1 MVTYPIER
9 TLPMLARLIA
19 PVLLA
24 LSACVPVPIPMIV
37 PLSASGQ
44 PVTDQP
50 ITRLAQS
57 TPASATVDGTLATVR
72 ANAGVPL
79 LVSNAGLDRV
89 AAQYAAELAQGD
101 KLMMGLPTGARAGQR
116 IKAAGVSGCTAGEVI
131 SQGYPTAQAALTAW
145 LSNPQ
150 QRRILLNPAYANY
163 GFGTAPDAAG
173 RGADVWVIVLLM
185 ACAA

>member
-1 MVTYPIER
+1 MTVRSIPLSLT
-9 TLPMLARLIA
+9 
-19 PVLLA
+19 LA
-24 LSACVPVPIPMIV
+24 LALAGCVPVPIPMIV

-50 ITRLAQS
+50 VQRLAQS
-57 TPASATVDGTLATVR
+57 RPQSGLVDGTLATLR
-72 ANAGVPL
+72 ANEGRPP
-79 LVSNAGLDRV
+79 LVSNAALDAV
-89 AAQYAAELAQGD
+89 AASYAADLAQGD
-101 KLMMGLPTGARAGQR
+101 KLMMGLPTGAKAGQR

-131 SQGYPTAQAALTAW
+131 SQGYPTAQAALGAW

-150 QRRILLNPAYANY
+150 QRRILLNPAYVNY
-163 GFGTAPDAAG
+163 GFGHAADLSG

>member
-1 MVTYPIER
+1 MTP
-9 TLPMLARLIA
+9 RLFA
-19 PVLLA
+19 LMCSLTLA
-24 LSACVPVPIPMIV
+24 LAGCVGVPIPMIV

-44 PVTDQP
+44 PVTNQP
-50 ITRLAQS
+50 IQRLAQ
-57 TPASATVDGTLATVR
+57 TEPQSAVVDGTLATVR
-72 ANAGVPL
+72 ANDGKPP
-79 LVSNAGLDRV
+79 LVSNSALDRV

-101 KLMMGLPTGARAGQR
+101 KLMMGLPTGAKAGQR

-131 SQGYPTAQAALTAW
+131 SQGYPSAQAAVTAW
-145 LSNPQ
+145 LASPQ

-163 GFGTAPDAAG
+163 GFGHAPDAAG

>member
-1 MVTYPIER
+1 MSARVTALL
-9 TLPMLARLIA
+9 LPL
-19 PVLLA
+19 VLA
-24 LSACVPVPIPMIV
+24 LSACVPIPIPIIV

-50 ITRLAQS
+50 VRRLAQS
-57 TPASATVDGTLATVR
+57 TPQSAAVDGILATVR
-72 ANAGVPL
+72 ANAGAPL

-89 AAQYAAELAQGD
+89 AAQYAADLAQGD
-101 KLMMGLPTGARAGQR
+101 KLMMGLPTGAKAGQR
-116 IKAAGVSGCTAGEVI
+116 IKAAGISGCTAGEVI
-131 SQGYPTAQAALTAW
+131 SQGYPSAEAAVTAW
-145 LSNPQ
+145 LSSPQ

>member
-1 MVTYPIER
+1 MYPR
-9 TLPMLARLIA
+9 LTALLLPLA
-19 PVLLA
+19 LA
-24 LSACVPVPIPMIV
+24 LSACVPVPIPIVV

-50 ITRLAQS
+50 VRRLGQS
-57 TPASATVDGTLATVR
+57 TPRSATVDGTLATVR
-72 ANAGVPL
+72 ANAGAPL
-79 LVSNAGLDRV
+79 LVSNAALDQV
-89 AAQYAAELAQGD
+89 AAQYAADLAQGD

-116 IKAAGVSGCTAGEVI
+116 IKAAGISGCTAGEVI
-131 SQGYPTAQAALTAW
+131 SQGYPSAEVALTAW

>member
-1 MVTYPIER
+1 MSVR
-9 TLPMLARLIA
+9 FLAPLCA
-19 PVLLA
+19 ALLA

-50 ITRLAQS
+50 VRRLAGSPPQ
-57 TPASATVDGTLATVR
+57 SATVDATLQKLR
-72 ANAGVPL
+72 ADQGRPP

-89 AAQYAAELAQGD
+89 ADAYAADLAQGD
-101 KLMMGLPTGARAGQR
+101 KLMMGLPTGARAGAR
-116 IKAAGVSGCTAGEVI
+116 IKAAGVSGCTAGELI
-131 SQGYPTAQAALTAW
+131 SQGYPTAEAALTAW
-145 LSNPQ
+145 LGDASK
-150 QRRILLNPAYANY
+150 RAILLNPAYANY
-163 GFGTAPDAAG
+163 GFGHAADRAG

>member
-1 MVTYPIER
+1 MTIRLSAALLSAILMVT
-9 TLPMLARLIA
+9 
-19 PVLLA
+19 
-24 LSACVPVPIPMIV
+24 ACVPVPIPIVV

-50 ITRLAQS
+50 VQRLGRTPPQS
-57 TPASATVDGTLATVR
+57 TAVDAALNKVR
-72 ANAGVPL
+72 ADNGRPAIA
-79 LVSNAGLDRV
+79 SNSALDRV